1 MENNLFK
8 VVIIGRPNVGKS
20 TLFNFLSGRN
30 LALTSAVA
38 GLTRDRKENTAELY
52 DIKFN
57 LVDTGGYDVQEK
69 GINTLIWQQSQ
80 EAIKQADVILF
91 VLDGNAGLSPIDTY
105 LANLLRI
112 EAKPTILV
120 VNKVDTRESKKHLST
135 FHELGFNDIC
145 YVSAVHG
152 LGMRDLY
159 DILKKHYK
167 AYQKIHSKLD
177 TNIAKP
183 DLMLSFVGKPNVGK
197 STLINTLL
205 QEDRLVASNIAGTTR
220 DSIYLD
226 LHYNNQFIKLVDTAG
241 LRRRSKV
248 HIGIEKLA
256 NSDSMKAINFSTVVA
271 LVISAEDGLTKQDLT
286 LAQHIVKEGRGLII
300 VINKIDLI
308 KNKKAFINEVTKT
321 IEDNFFQIKEPYI
334 IGISALKDKD
344 INIILNTALELY
356 TKWQFTISTA
366 KLNVWLRDTIATKQ
380 PPSIKGKRLKIKYAT
395 QTKER
400 PPTISLWSNFAKEF
414 PQSYLRYLQNEFY
427 KTFNLWGCTLRFVVK
442 KSDNPY
448 AQTNKRKPK

>member
-1 MENNLFK
+1 MENNLLK
-8 VVIIGRPNVGKS
+8 IAIVGRPNVGKS
-20 TLFNFLSGRN
+20 TLFNLLNGKH
-30 LALTSAVA
+30 LALTSSTA
-38 GLTRDRKENTAELY
+38 GLTRDRKENITELY
-52 DIKFN
+52 DIRFT
-57 LVDTGGYDVQEK
+57 LIDTGGYDVLEQE
-69 GINTLIWQQSQ
+69 INALIWQQAQ
-80 EAIKQADVILF
+80 VAIKQADVILF
-91 VLDGNAGLSPIDTY
+91 VVDGNVGVSPIDSY
-105 LANLLRI
+105 LATLLRK
-112 EAKPTILV
+112 EAKPTILI
-120 VNKVDTRESKKHLST
+120 VNKVDTHESKKHLST
-135 FHELGFNDIC
+135 FHELGFHDIC

-152 LGMRDLY
+152 KGMRDLY
-159 DILKKHYK
+159 DILKKHHQAYEKTNGK
-167 AYQKIHSKLD
+167 AAKDL
-177 TNIAKP
+177 NKP

-205 QEDRLVASNIAGTTR
+205 QEDRLVTSNIAGTTR

-248 HIGIEKLA
+248 YEGVEKIA
-256 NSDSMKAINFSTVVA
+256 NSDSIKAINFSTVVA

-300 VINKIDLI
+300 IINKIDTI

-334 IGISALKDKD
+334 IGLSALKDKD
-344 INIILNTALELY
+344 VSIILETALELY
-356 TKWQFTISTA
+356 KKWQFTISTA
-366 KLNVWLRDTIATKQ
+366 KLNIWLRATLEAKQ
-380 PPSIKGKRLKIKYAT
+380 PPSIKAKRLKIKYAT

-427 KTFNLWGCTLRFVVK
+427 KTFDLWGCTLRFVVK

-448 AQTNKRKPK
+448 AKDSKKTHK